1 VALDD
6 LVSFI
11 KAKKE
16 GAKPAKEVHAHEAHD
31 GDEGLRAAY
40 YRKIIERYA
49 EVINLGEQKTIPELK
64 ALVNPEDAAIKEAGS
79 RLSAA
84 IEGYSF
90 EAKFLEFAKS
100 ALELVRKLR
109 PMHADIDISFWL
121 SAKDVFELG
130 VADSFDR
137 TVILCSLLSYG
148 GGNAV
153 VRVVELEGGL
163 KHPVVCFS
171 HSGVWYVLDASSE
184 NEAMLSGPSLE
195 DLLSSLAFEGRRF
208 TRSLYEFNSAEYNS
222 FE

>member
-1 VALDD
+1 MALDD

-11 KAKKE
+11 KTTKRD
-16 GAKPAKEVHAHEAHD
+16 AKPAKEAPARVAHGED
-31 GDEGLRAAY
+31 GGLQAAY
-40 YRKIIERYA
+40 YRRIIERYS

-64 ALVNPEDAAIKEAGS
+64 ALVNAEDAAIKEAGS
-79 RLSAA
+79 GLSAA
-84 IEGYSF
+84 IGGYSF
-90 EAKFLEFAKS
+90 ESKFLDFARS
-100 ALELVRKLR
+100 ALELVHKLGSV
-109 PMHADIDISFWL
+109 HADSDVSFWM
-121 SAKDVFELG
+121 SPKDVFELG

-137 TVILCSLLSYG
+137 AVILCSLLAYG

-171 HSGVWYVLDASSE
+171 HGGVWYALDPSSE

-195 DLLSSLAFEGRRF
+195 DLLSTFAFDGRRF
-208 TRSLYEFNSAEYNS
+208 TRSLYEFNSTEYNS